1 MLAAPRESRLAGVD
15 GVPPIRSTVPAKLGL
30 YGLRL
35 PPLPT
40 TIYVSPASPLPPPLS
55 PCP

>member
-40 TIYVSPASPLPPPLS
+40 TIYVSPVPLS
-55 PCP
+55 VA